1 VTCACTGCDCDRVGE
16 LARRHVPELAAIAR
30 AEGLTATDALDAVQQ
45 ALLAVLARPDLRAA
59 PADELAAILATVV
72 RNAARNAR
80 RRHHHARPHVDLDDA
95 ALTDHATPHT
105 AADTAETLARLDTCM
120 ARLGDVQRRVVA
132 LRVIE
137 ELSGPEVA
145 AQLGLTAN
153 HVAQLLHRARAALAR
168 CMADHPPDHQPSA
181 VAPASAR
188 STTSTT

>member
-1 VTCACTGCDCDRVGE
+1 VTCACSDCDCDRVGE
-16 LARRHVPELAAIAR
+16 LARRHVPDLAAIAR

-59 PADELAAILATVV
+59 PADELAAVLATVV

-80 RRHHHARPHVDLDDA
+80 RRHHRARPHVDIDDA
-95 ALTDHATPHT
+95 ALPANHATPD
-105 AADTAETLARLDTCM
+105 AAVDTAETLTRLDACM
-120 ARLGDVQRRVVA
+120 AQLGDVQRRVVA

-168 CMADHPPDHQPSA
+168 CMAQPSA